1 MPEDEDPD
9 APPNEQSQGSDSEGT
24 VVTPAPRFPR
34 FDSTIRWLADRAGYI
49 AAGSVLV
56 ALIGLWIV
64 DGWVLQ
70 SHGSM
75 ALGQAVQAE
84 AEIWIAGAAT
94 VGLWATARH
103 VRGLASAIRYRAL
116 ADAVAGTSP
125 RSEGVRSSDE
135 ENEPAAQEG
144 QATAEEQPNQMS

>member
-1 MPEDEDPD
+1 MPEDETPA
-9 APPNEQSQGSDSEGT
+9 APPDEQTRDSDSDGT

-34 FDSTIRWLADRAGYI
+34 FDSTVRWLAERTGYI
-49 AAGSVLV
+49 VAGSVLL
-56 ALIGLWIV
+56 ALIGLWLI
-64 DGWVLQ
+64 DGWILE

-103 VRGLASAIRYRAL
+103 VKGLASAIRYRAL
-116 ADAVAGTSP
+116 ADAAAAEARGSEEVRGPRGQNEKVAGESQVT
-125 RSEGVRSSDE
+125 
-135 ENEPAAQEG
+135 AQ
-144 QATAEEQPNQMS
+144 Q